1 MDKPLPKSPKPR
13 IHLENRK
20 QNGQRML
27 SPTANRNKAP
37 IGQALVAYLPHSATV
52 LEIASGSGEHAVHM
66 CGLRADITW
75 QNSDPDE
82 ISRASQDDWATM
94 HPEQILASLPLNMTE
109 TIWWRDLDEYD
120 VVYCSNM
127 IHIAPWDAA
136 LGLAEGCGHLIR
148 SAGNLCLYGPFLEG
162 ADTAIS
168 NLEFSERL
176 KARNPEWGVR
186 KLSDVKH
193 IFSEQGFNL
202 IARIV
207 MPKENRL
214 LIFEKM

>member
-1 MDKPLPKSPKPR
+1 MDKPPSEPSKSR
-13 IHLENRK
+13 IHLENREK
-20 QNGQRML
+20 NGRRML
-27 SPTANRNKAP
+27 SPTANRNKGP
-37 IGQALVAYLPHSATV
+37 IGEALVSNLPQGAKV

-66 CGLRADITW
+66 CDLRADITW
-75 QNSDPDE
+75 QNSDPDD
-82 ISRASQDDWATM
+82 ISRASQDDWATT
-94 HPEQILASLPLNMTE
+94 HPGRILASLPLNMTE
-109 TIWWRDLDEYD
+109 EMWWRELDEYD
-120 VVYCSNM
+120 AVYCSNM

-136 LGLAEGCGHLIR
+136 LGLAMGGKNLIKPKGHF
-148 SAGNLCLYGPFLEG
+148 CLYGPFLEG
-162 ADTAIS
+162 ADTATS

-214 LIFEKM
+214 LIFEKT

>member
-1 MDKPLPKSPKPR
+1 MDKLPPKPR
-13 IHLENRK
+13 IHLENREK
-20 QNGQRML
+20 NGARML

-37 IGQALVAYLPHSATV
+37 IGEVLTSYLPQGAKV

-66 CGLRADITW
+66 CGLRADISW

-82 ISRASQDDWATM
+82 VSRASQDDWASAR
-94 HPEQILASLPLNMTE
+94 PGQILASLPLNMTE
-109 TIWWRDLDEYD
+109 EMWWRDLGKYD
-120 VVYCSNM
+120 VIYCSNM
-127 IHIAPWDAA
+127 IHIAPWEAA
-136 LGLAEGCGHLIR
+136 LGLVKGGGKLLKPK
-148 SAGNLCLYGPFLEG
+148 GQFCLYGPFLEG
-162 ADTAIS
+162 TDTATS

-176 KARNPEWGVR
+176 KARNSDWGVR

-193 IFSEQGFNL
+193 IFSEQRFNL

-214 LIFEKM
+214 LIFEKT